1 MAMSVENSIAIIRE
15 TADKAEAR
23 KEQAHEFSGAMRL
36 LIHAMETEQID
47 SLFIT
52 ERNEITNANTLAII
66 EKQGEFFEPQLTS
79 LPDKMPRIY

>member
-15 TADKAEAR
+15 AAAQAEAR
-23 KEQAHEFSGAMRL
+23 KEQAHEFSGAIRL
-36 LIHAMETEQID
+36 LIHAMDVEQIE
-47 SLFIT
+47 SIFIT
-52 ERNEITNANTLAII
+52 DRNEVTNANTLAII